1 MSTTVADVS
10 AVPRAPIRDATPVR
24 TPAETRRLAGAFRLQ
39 RLLASVM
46 TLTFCAAS
54 SLACAGSALK
64 VGDQQL
70 QTRGVLEA
78 SGQLK
83 NVPYPIEWFNFPAA
97 QPLGEALN
105 AGAIDIGGLGDA
117 PLIFAYAAGANVRA
131 VAATR
136 SQPVDLAIIVPENS
150 PIRNAHDL
158 KGKRIATTRGS
169 IGHYLLIA
177 TLERAN
183 LKLSDVTLSFMQPAD
198 AKAALVSGSVDAWST
213 WDPYVALGEIRD
225 HDRSIANGVDL
236 SSGLSFQA
244 ATQESIKAKHAQI
257 ADFLKR
263 VAAGQRWALSHPDE
277 VAAMQSRVTG
287 LPPDVLKTVYQRAQL
302 HPVAID
308 DKLIAEQQKTAD
320 LYHRADVIK
329 TPLDVTPSFDTE
341 FPLSAP

>member
-1 MSTTVADVS
+1 MH
-10 AVPRAPIRDATPVR
+10 
-24 TPAETRRLAGAFRLQ
+24 
-39 RLLASVM
+39 RLLVRLLLVALSAAPFVASAD
-46 TLTFCAAS
+46 T
-54 SLACAGSALK
+54 ALK

-70 QTRGVLEA
+70 QTRGILEA

-83 NVPYPIEWFNFPAA
+83 DVPYKIEWFNFPAA

-105 AGAIDIGGLGDA
+105 AGAIDVGGLGDA
-117 PLIFAYAAGANVRA
+117 PLIFAYAAGAKVRA

-150 PIRNAHDL
+150 PIKTVADL

-169 IGHYLLIA
+169 IGHYLAIA

-183 LKLSDVTLSFMQPAD
+183 IKQSDVSLRFMQPAD
-198 AKAALVSGSVDAWST
+198 AKAALASGNVDAWST
-213 WDPYVALGEIRD
+213 WDPYVALAEQRD
-225 HDRSIANGVDL
+225 HDRSIANGVNL

-244 ATQESIKAKHAQI
+244 ATDDSIKTKRAEI

-277 VAAMQSRVTG
+277 VAAIQSRVTG
-287 LPPDVLKTVYQRAQL
+287 LPPDVLKVVYQRAQL

-308 DKLIAEQQKTAD
+308 DGLIAEQQKTAD

-329 TPLDVTPSFDTE
+329 TRLDITPSFDKQ
-341 FPLSAP
+341 FPLTTP

>member
-1 MSTTVADVS
+1 M
-10 AVPRAPIRDATPVR
+10 
-24 TPAETRRLAGAFRLQ
+24 Q
-39 RLLASVM
+39 RLLARLLLIALS
-46 TLTFCAAS
+46 AAPFT
-54 SLACAGSALK
+54 AHADTTLK

-70 QTRGVLEA
+70 QTRGILEA

-83 NVPYPIEWFNFPAA
+83 DVPYKIEWFNFPAA

-105 AGAIDIGGLGDA
+105 AGAIDVGGLGDA
-117 PLIFAYAAGANVRA
+117 PLIFAYAAGAKVRA

-136 SQPVDLAIIVPENS
+136 SQPVDLAIIVPEQS
-150 PIRNAHDL
+150 TIKSAADL

-169 IGHYLLIA
+169 IGHYLVIA
-177 TLERAN
+177 TLERAGI
-183 LKLSDVTLSFMQPAD
+183 KLSDVSLRFMQPAD
-198 AKAALVSGSVDAWST
+198 AKAALASGNVDAWST
-213 WDPYVALGEIRD
+213 WDPYVALAEQRD
-225 HDRSIANGVDL
+225 HDRSIANGVNL

-244 ATQESIKAKHAQI
+244 ATEDSIKTRHAEI

-287 LPPDVLKTVYQRAQL
+287 LPPEVLKTMYQRAQL

-308 DKLIAEQQKTAD
+308 DHLVAEQQKTAD

-329 TPLDVTPSFDTE
+329 TRLEVAPSFDRQ
-341 FPLSAP
+341 FPLDAQ